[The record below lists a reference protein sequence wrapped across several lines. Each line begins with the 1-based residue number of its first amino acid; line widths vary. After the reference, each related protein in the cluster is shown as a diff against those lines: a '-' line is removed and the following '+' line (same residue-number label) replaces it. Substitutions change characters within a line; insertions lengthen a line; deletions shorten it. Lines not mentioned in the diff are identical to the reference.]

1 MNRPRNVE
9 LMQKR
14 CITKKRNFTEDR
26 PLRRW
31 RLWSGNS
38 WIINIR
44 TPLKCD
50 DLSIESCSTF
60 SEGNAEQL
68 NYYLMTGFSQFASL
82 IWSVFICIL
91 RIVTLSNLIVFF
103 FLSVSINNKLQQP
116 QAAHGVLVYAM
127 KNHGADVVSSLKVL
141 IDTAHLI
148 CTTFLWWFDNTG
160 MLSNRKLRSAGTK
173 NSMTGSK
180 RWKLTTRNWF
190 KILMKSTSPW
200 DGWDASKHW
209 ANGNS
214 LLVTFALFVIVR
226 LFVCF
231 FQLHANFFQWVDN

>member
-1 MNRPRNVE
+1 MP
-9 LMQKR
+9 KR

-38 WIINIR
+38 RIINIR
-44 TPLKCD
+44 TPLECD
-50 DLSIESCSTF
+50 YLSIESCNTF
-60 SEGNAEQL
+60 SEGYAEQL

-82 IWSVFICIL
+82 IWSVFISIL
-91 RIVTLSNLIVFF
+91 WIVTLSNLIVFF
-103 FLSVSINNKLQQP
+103 FSFCQYKQQTAATTGSPWCFGLCYEESRSRCGKQFESIDW
-116 QAAHGVLVYAM
+116 H
-127 KNHGADVVSSLKVL
+127 SSLNL
-141 IDTAHLI
+141 HHL
-148 CTTFLWWFDNTG
+148 LWWFDNTR

>member
-1 MNRPRNVE
+1 
-9 LMQKR
+9 
-14 CITKKRNFTEDR
+14 
-26 PLRRW
+26 
-31 RLWSGNS
+31 
-38 WIINIR
+38 
-44 TPLKCD
+44 
-50 DLSIESCSTF
+50 
-60 SEGNAEQL
+60 
-68 NYYLMTGFSQFASL
+68 
-82 IWSVFICIL
+82 
-91 RIVTLSNLIVFF
+91 
-103 FLSVSINNKLQQP
+103 
-116 QAAHGVLVYAM
+116 M

-141 IDTAHLI
+141 IGTAHLI

-214 LLVTFALFVIVR
+214 LLVTFALFCYCSFVC
-226 LFVCF
+226 LFVFSNCTRIF
-231 FQLHANFFQWVDN
+231 FSGLIIKFCLSQHTQHTSVKSVITDSTTTIPKPQGGHSS